1 MATHSS
7 VLAWETPPKER
18 ILVVYIQSMVSQESD
33 TTERLNNTVPGG
45 TFLDKDPGSDILSTR
60 PWAPQPEPSHQLRA
74 NLSILH
80 WPASREGRDRAV
92 RAEMLV

>member
-1 MATHSS
+1 MG
-7 VLAWETPPKER
+7 
-18 ILVVYIQSMVSQESD
+18 YIQSMVSQESD

-45 TFLDKDPGSDILSTR
+45 TFLDKDPSSDILSTR
-60 PWAPQPEPSHQLRA
+60 PWAPQPEPSHQLRT
-74 NLSILH
+74 NLSIPH